1 MLKWLLGR
9 RRPAAPRAG
18 ERQRTAPSR
27 RSVTPTPAAATRPAP
42 AMAPVDAALPEVVA
56 EGNTQADWSAWED
69 SMIVWDSQMQ
79 DLVPS
84 QRIYVRD
91 APQAPAEDVDPFA
104 SVAGKRAR

>member
-9 RRPAAPRAG
+9 RRTAAPRAG

-27 RSVTPTPAAATRPAP
+27 RSAAPMPAAVTRPAP
-42 AMAPVDAALPEVVA
+42 TVAPTVAALPEVVA

-84 QRIYVRD
+84 QRIYVRESR
-91 APQAPAEDVDPFA
+91 QAPAEDLDPFA
-104 SVAGKRAR
+104 SVAGKRGR